1 MIEDKIISSRTLRR
15 ALILTCICLA
25 LAGLHCCQS
34 SDRAQ
39 ADKSTFTILYGGVEW
54 VLGPSDDDSPKLL
67 VFLPLA
73 TFMNSCREGEH
84 IGLAERWEHSLDY
97 RQWTFYLRK
106 DIRWHD
112 GVPVTAHDI
121 EFTINL
127 WKHPDVQ
134 WYGGSSVESVS
145 VIDDHTIVFNIKKPG
160 DFLGEM
166 EWDVFYPKHLLEH
179 LDPKQFFEW
188 DFWTHPVGNGPYRYV
203 RHDPETMMELAA
215 NPDYYWGKPTIERVV
230 MKGGGGSAINELLSG
245 NVDIASMDSMIAE
258 KIAARDD
265 RFRVYYK
272 LSIGPVRIVWNVRN
286 LLFRDKMIRRA
297 LTMAIDRRSLFG
309 LFNLPTDLPITEG
322 PFTWCLYERRQ
333 LKAPW
338 PHDPDEAKRI
348 LEDTGWRDENGD
360 GIRERN
366 GRPFHFVAIV
376 APRWEKAAVFVQDQL
391 RRIGV
396 KMEVQ
401 MFSWG
406 LMAQRFGAGDFDAA
420 IPRLP
425 NTNQRIGE
433 FSQNGYKNPRV
444 MELMR
449 ALNETVELDARH
461 RIYAELSRIWHD
473 EIPGTFLFPRST
485 CFVAHRRIRGFDGLS
500 MSTNFIGWGRL
511 WIEEEKE

>member
-1 MIEDKIISSRTLRR
+1 MIPSRTQRR
-15 ALILTCICLA
+15 ALVLTCICLA
-25 LAGLHCCQS
+25 LVGLHCCQS
-34 SDRAQ
+34 SDRSQ
-39 ADKSTFTILYGGVEW
+39 ADKSTFTILYGWGEW
-54 VLGPSDDDSPKLL
+54 GFSPAVDDSPKFLI
-67 VFLPLA
+67 FLPLA
-73 TFMNSCREGEH
+73 SFMNNCREGEH
-84 IGLAERWEHSLDY
+84 IGLAERWEHSLDN

-160 DFLGEM
+160 AFLNEM
-166 EWDVFYPKHLLEH
+166 DWDVFYPKHLLEH

-203 RHDPETMMELAA
+203 RHDPNTHMELAA
-215 NPDYYWGKPTIERVV
+215 NPDYYWGKPAIERVV
-230 MKGGGGSAINELLSG
+230 MKFGSVVTSINELRSG
-245 NVDIASMDSMIAE
+245 QGDIAWMDPLIAE

-265 RFRVYYK
+265 RFRVYYRVGG
-272 LSIGPVRIVWNVRN
+272 GPVRIVWNVRN
-286 LLFRDKMIRRA
+286 PLFRDKMIRRA
-297 LTMAIDRRSLFG
+297 LTMAIDRRSLLG

-322 PFTWCLYERRQ
+322 PFTSCLYDRRQ
-333 LKAPW
+333 LESPW
-338 PHDPDEAKRI
+338 PHDPEEAKRI

-376 APRWEKAAVFVQDQL
+376 SPVRAKAGIFVQDQL

-401 MFSWG
+401 ILSYS
-406 LMAQRFGAGDFDAA
+406 LVIQRFGEGDFDAA

-425 NTNQRIGE
+425 NVDQRIGE

-444 MELMR
+444 IELYR
-449 ALNETVELDARH
+449 ALKETVELDARH
-461 RIYAELSRIWHD
+461 RIYAELSRIFHD
-473 EIPGTFLFPRST
+473 EIPGTFLRTRST

-500 MSTNFIGWGRL
+500 WNFRGWGRL
-511 WIEEEKE
+511 WIEEEN